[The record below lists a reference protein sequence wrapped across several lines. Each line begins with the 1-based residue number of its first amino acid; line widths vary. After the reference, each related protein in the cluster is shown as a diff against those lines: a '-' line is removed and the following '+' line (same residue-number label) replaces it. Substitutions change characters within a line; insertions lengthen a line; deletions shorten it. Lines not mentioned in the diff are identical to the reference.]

1 MARSSNACVVA
12 CLAIALTAQA
22 SVAHAKT
29 FRWSYAGDVI
39 SSDPRSHQYAYLQ
52 QEMGGSQR
60 CRGAGR
66 AHRGKSETEL
76 SRYPHPRHRSLYA
89 QELRAGLAYR
99 ARAQPALVGPAAP
112 QSH

>member
-39 SSDPRSHQYAYLQ
+39 SFDPQDR
-52 QEMGGSQR
+52 R
-60 CRGAGR
+60 D
-66 AHRGKSETEL
+66 TF
-76 SRYPHPRHRSLYA
+76 SRDFVGNIM
-89 QELRAGLAYR
+89 EGLAR
-99 ARAQPALVGPAAP
+99 FNAELAIEPALAEKWEVLQPTVWRFHLRKNVRFSNGDPFSADDVVFTV
-112 QSH
+112 